1 MFVDVAARAVD
12 VLTGP
17 SGLGVVRA
25 VAEEVGDFGLVEMQ
39 SRCDLVNENS
49 LMLFDGRGL
58 VVKVVVL
65 EDGVLDMR
73 EGAGPKMILLSSKVM
88 EEVT

>member
-1 MFVDVAARAVD
+1 MLVDVVARAVE
-12 VLTGP
+12 VLAGP

-73 EGAGPKMILLSSKVM
+73 EGAGPKTVLLSSIVM